1 MDGRSV
7 VKRKPKSSEAHVGS
21 ENSILSKQVQ
31 RSELAAVALVALALV
46 VANHG
51 EDPEGAAAA
60 LQLSVAA
67 PALPMAKPRVGTWVQ
82 GGFGLSGGKWLVVS
96 WPMPGKL

>member
-1 MDGRSV
+1 M
-7 VKRKPKSSEAHVGS
+7 
-21 ENSILSKQVQ
+21 
-31 RSELAAVALVALALV
+31 AAVALAALALV

-67 PALPMAKPRVGTWVQ
+67 PALQWPSRESALGYKAVLALVAATGWWSVGRCRVSFEAFPVGGDVPAPRGM
-82 GGFGLSGGKWLVVS
+82 VVNDLTA
-96 WPMPGKL
+96 WYEAPQE